1 MQTIT
6 ISQEAYILLNLSLFG
21 EGGDGAGD
29 AGSGVTGQDAAADT
43 GVQGQAPAAEATE
56 QIDYDAQ
63 FETDIKGKYKD
74 AFNKHASKMVQD
86 RLKNTKPLA
95 DKWSKAAPAFKFL
108 SQQYGLDEND
118 IEGIS
123 QKLMD
128 DNAFYQ
134 AEAFA
139 NGVTVEQQKKIS
151 KYDAIEAERAKRDAF
166 EAKYNGWK
174 SQEEAVKMK
183 FPGFNFNEEFASN
196 REFIAQ
202 LDAGVPVES
211 AYIACHWP
219 ELMSGALQYATVQ
232 AQQKVANAVQANGK
246 RPSENG
252 ISSASTATSKLD
264 VSKMTDEQMEELY
277 QRALRGET
285 IRLK

>member
-29 AGSGVTGQDAAADT
+29 AGTGVTGQDAAADT
-43 GVQGQAPAAEATE
+43 GVNGQTPAAEAE
-56 QIDYDAQ
+56 QIDYAAQ
-63 FETDIKGKYKD
+63 FDEDIKGKYKD
-74 AFNKHASKMVQD
+74 AYGKSVSKAVKE
-86 RLKNTKPLA
+86 RLKNVKPAA
-95 DKWSKAAPAFKFL
+95 DKWAKAERAFRFL
-108 SQQYGLDEND
+108 SEQYGIDAND
-118 IEGIS
+118 IDGIS
-123 QKLMD
+123 DKLMD

-134 AEAFA
+134 AEAFK
-139 NGVTVEQQKKIS
+139 NGVTIEQQKKIS
-151 KYDAIEAERAKRDAF
+151 RYDAIEAEQAKRDAF

-183 FPGFNFNEEFASN
+183 FPGFNFDEEFASN

-211 AYIACHWP
+211 AYISCHW
-219 ELMSGALQYATVQ
+219 EDLMSGALQYATVQ
-232 AQQKVANAVQANGK
+232 AQQKVANAVQANSK

-252 ISSASTATSKLD
+252 TSSASTATSKTD
-264 VSKMTDEQMEELY
+264 VSKMTAAQMEDLY
-277 QRALRGET
+277 QRALRGERIT
-285 IRLK
+285 LK

>member
-29 AGSGVTGQDAAADT
+29 AGTGVTGQDAAADT
-43 GVQGQAPAAEATE
+43 GVNGQTPAAEAE
-56 QIDYDAQ
+56 QIDYDAE
-63 FETDIKGKYKD
+63 FEADIKGKYKD

-151 KYDAIEAERAKRDAF
+151 KYDAIEAEQAKRDAF
-166 EAKYNGWK
+166 EAKYRGWK
-174 SQEEAVKMK
+174 QQEEAVKAK
-183 FPGFNFNEEFASN
+183 FPAFNFNDEFANN
-196 REFIAQ
+196 REFLAQ
-202 LDAGVPVES
+202 IDAGVTVEA
-211 AYIACHWP
+211 AYIATHW
-219 ELMSGALQYATVQ
+219 EDLMSGALQYATVQ
-232 AQQKVANAVQANGK
+232 AQQKVANAVQANSK

-252 ISSASTATSKLD
+252 ISSASTATSKQD
-264 VSKMTDEQMEELY
+264 VSKMTAAQMEDLY
-277 QRALRGET
+277 QRALRGERIT
-285 IRLK
+285 LK